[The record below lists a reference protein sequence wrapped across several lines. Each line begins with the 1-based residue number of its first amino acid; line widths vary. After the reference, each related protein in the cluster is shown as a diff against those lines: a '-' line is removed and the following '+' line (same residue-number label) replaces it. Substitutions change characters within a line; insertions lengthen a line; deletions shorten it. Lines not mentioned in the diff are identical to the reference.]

1 MAKKSAKSKASGAKA
16 ETEQVGGSEAV
27 KTGETAD
34 SEEIDKA
41 FEAAMK
47 EETTDEEATGDEL
60 AGEEDMEIDVMAA
73 IEANGGHVDVENLTV
88 KDIPGVGPSVAKKL
102 IDSGFKNIRA
112 IATLPPR
119 TLMAESGI
127 GDKTA
132 EKIVKAAQELCKMEF
147 TTADVVFEKRKNL
160 GRIVT
165 SSNALNEMLG
175 GGIECGAITELV
187 GEFRTGKTQIAHQCC
202 VNVQLPVDQGGL
214 GGKALYVDSEGT
226 FRPERLAKMA
236 MAKGMDVKETLKNVI
251 YARAYNSEHQINILR
266 QARKLIE
273 SQNVKLIVID
283 SLISHF
289 RGEYFGLGSLGP
301 RQQLL
306 NMHLHQIM
314 QLCDTYMVA
323 AIVTNQV
330 QAKPDIFFGNPIIPA
345 GGNIVA
351 HGSTYRIYLRKGK
364 GDTRVAKVI
373 DAPGLPESEAVFKIS
388 DKGIEDAEV

>member
-41 FEAAMK
+41 FEEAMK
-47 EETTDEEATGDEL
+47 EEGTGDEL
-60 AGEEDMEIDVMAA
+60 ADEEDMEIDVTAA
-73 IEANGGHVDVENLTV
+73 IEASGGHVDVENLTV

>member
-1 MAKKSAKSKASGAKA
+1 MTKKSAKSKTNAAKA
-16 ETEQVGGSEAV
+16 ETEQVGEPEKV
-27 KTGETAD
+27 KSGETAD

-41 FEAAMK
+41 FEEAMK
-47 EETTDEEATGDEL
+47 AEATGEE
-60 AGEEDMEIDVMAA
+60 AAENEEEDVDIDVTAT
-73 IEANGGHVDVENLTV
+73 IEANGGHVDVDNLTV

-102 IDSGFKNIRA
+102 IDSGFMNIRA

-147 TTADVVFEKRKNL
+147 TTADIVFEKRKNL
-160 GRIVT
+160 GRVVT
-165 SSNALNEMLG
+165 SSNALNEILG
-175 GGIECGAITELV
+175 GGIETGAITELV

-236 MAKGMDVKETLKNVI
+236 MAKGMDVKEALRNVI

-266 QARKLIE
+266 QARKIIE
-273 SQNVKLIVID
+273 TQNVKLIVID

-306 NMHLHQIM
+306 NLHLHQIM
-314 QLCDTYMVA
+314 QLCDTYMIA

-330 QAKPDIFFGNPIIPA
+330 QAKPDVFFGNPIVPA
-345 GGNIVA
+345 GGNIIA
-351 HGSTYRIYLRKGK
+351 HGSTYRVYLRKGK

-373 DAPGLPESEAVFKIS
+373 DAPGLPEAEAVFKIS
-388 DKGIEDAEV
+388 DKGIEDAET

>member
-1 MAKKSAKSKASGAKA
+1 MAKKSVKSKASEAKA
-16 ETEQVGGSEAV
+16 ETEQVEESDAV
-27 KTGETAD
+27 KSGETAD

-41 FEAAMK
+41 FEEAMK
-47 EETTDEEATGDEL
+47 NDAAGEEL
-60 AGEEDMEIDVMAA
+60 AGNEDEDVEIDVTAA
-73 IEANGGHVDVENLTV
+73 IEARGGHVDVENLTV

-112 IATLPPR
+112 IATLPPK

-147 TTADVVFEKRKNL
+147 TTADIVFEKRKNL

-175 GGIECGAITELV
+175 GGIETGAITELV

-202 VNVQLPVDQGGL
+202 INVQLPVDQGGL

-236 MAKGMDVKETLKNVI
+236 MAKGMDVKEALKNVI

-273 SQNVKLIVID
+273 TQAVKLIVID

-306 NMHLHQIM
+306 NMHIHQIQ
-314 QLCDTYMVA
+314 QLCDTYMIA

-330 QAKPDIFFGNPIIPA
+330 QAKPDVFFGNPIVPA

-373 DAPGLPESEAVFKIS
+373 DAPGLPESEAVFKIT
-388 DKGIEDAEV
+388 DKGIEDADT